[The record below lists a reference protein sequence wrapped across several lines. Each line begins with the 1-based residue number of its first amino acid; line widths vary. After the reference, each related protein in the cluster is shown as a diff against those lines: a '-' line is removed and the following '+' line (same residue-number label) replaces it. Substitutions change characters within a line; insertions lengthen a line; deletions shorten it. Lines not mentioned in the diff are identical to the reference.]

1 MLVIPANLRFDNK
14 KVKEILS
21 AKDIRFATEDEVVQV
36 TNGVLPGGV
45 PPFGS
50 IFNLEVIVDSKLFDN
65 EKIIFNAGDRSFSI
79 GMFSKDYLKIEKPRI
94 ESFAN

>member
-1 MLVIPANLRFDNK
+1 MLVIPADLRFDNK

-21 AKDIRFATEDEVVQV
+21 AKDIRFATVDEVHEV
-36 TNGVLPGGV
+36 TGGVEPGGV

-50 IFNLEVIVDSKLFDN
+50 VFNLEVIVDKKLFDN

-79 GMFSKDYLKIEKPRI
+79 GMFSKDYLEIEKPRI
-94 ESFAN
+94 ENFAN